1 MKQARLQPLNCRGN
15 SCPKE
20 LGSEEGKKRKK
31 NRHGLVAYGSNSN
44 EVKIIL
50 GFRPEHII
58 IGKIKTVRGDHG

>member
-1 MKQARLQPLNCRGN
+1 MKRGR
-15 SCPKE
+15 KE
-20 LGSEEGKKRKK
+20 KK

-58 IGKIKTVRGDHG
+58 IGKIKTVRIKTDHG

>member
-1 MKQARLQPLNCRGN
+1 MKRGR
-15 SCPKE
+15 KE
-20 LGSEEGKKRKK
+20 KKK
-31 NRHGLVAYGSNSN
+31 NRHGLVAYGSKGN